1 MRKVPAQWILC
12 KKSENH
18 SPSPGLPS
26 DVIRN
31 CGRWFL
37 TWQGADVLSDVACR
51 GRIRPPECRAVIVK
65 HAASLTELR
74 FRTSE
79 IIEDLDR
86 ACKNAD
92 RKLIKELLVQD
103 IIHGAGFGGPHAA
116 AKAAEERAWSGLD
129 AFRHVLEDEV
139 ELPKGSFDAILHS
152 ILDAN
157 VRDQG

>member
-1 MRKVPAQWILC
+1 MRT
-12 KKSENH
+12 KSENH

>member
-1 MRKVPAQWILC
+1 MP
-12 KKSENH
+12 
-18 SPSPGLPS
+18 PS

-37 TWQGADVLSDVACR
+37 TWQGADVLRDVACR

-65 HAASLTELR
+65 HAARLTELR

-103 IIHGAGFGGPHAA
+103 ILHGAGCGGPHAA

-129 AFRHVLEDEV
+129 AFRRVLKDEV
-139 ELPKGSFDAILHS
+139 ELPKGSFAAILHS

>member
-1 MRKVPAQWILC
+1 M
-12 KKSENH
+12 
-18 SPSPGLPS
+18 
-26 DVIRN
+26 
-31 CGRWFL
+31 
-37 TWQGADVLSDVACR
+37 
-51 GRIRPPECRAVIVK
+51 
-65 HAASLTELR
+65 TEVR

-103 IIHGAGFGGPHAA
+103 ILHGVGCGGPHAA

-129 AFRHVLEDEV
+129 AFRHVLKDEV
-139 ELPKGSFDAILHS
+139 ELPKGSFDTILHS